1 MDKKT
6 NQPTGFALGS
16 IEGRVAIQYVQP
28 TNPKDNFTFK
38 CHRSNGTTNGM
49 QDIYAVRFFFLFI
62 LAYTFINVIWYWI
75 FWKYAFYIIYTH
87 THTLPAFVIFFIVLW
102 NCQRLGL
109 YMNYLC
115 FYLELKFCFQ
125 AFVLCIYKSNKRLV
139 IKCL

>member
-49 QDIYAVRFFFLFI
+49 QDIYAVSFFKIYFI
-62 LAYTFINVIWYWI
+62 LYIHKCHMVLNFLKVCFLYKIYIHTTCFCHSFHCFVELSKIG
-75 FWKYAFYIIYTH
+75 IIY
-87 THTLPAFVIFFIVLW
+87 
-102 NCQRLGL
+102 
-109 YMNYLC
+109 
-115 FYLELKFCFQ
+115 E
-125 AFVLCIYKSNKRLV
+125 FVLLPR
-139 IKCL
+139 IKILL